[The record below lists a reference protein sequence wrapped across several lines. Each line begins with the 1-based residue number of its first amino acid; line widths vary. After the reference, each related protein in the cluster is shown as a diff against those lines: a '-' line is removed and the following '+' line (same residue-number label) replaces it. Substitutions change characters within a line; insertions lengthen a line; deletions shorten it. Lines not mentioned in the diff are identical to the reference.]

1 MCIHNT
7 ANSWAQVLRDEW
19 GSVSVDEAHDT
30 LSKPDI
36 QVTNEG
42 DKEKQLK
49 KLAKLDGVCA
59 NMCRRHTAQ
68 AW

>member
-1 MCIHNT
+1 MD
-7 ANSWAQVLRDEW
+7 Q
-19 GSVSVDEAHDT
+19 AHDT

-49 KLAKLDGVCA
+49 KLAKLDGVCVPT
-59 NMCRRHTAQ
+59 CVVGILRRLGEL
-68 AW
+68 W